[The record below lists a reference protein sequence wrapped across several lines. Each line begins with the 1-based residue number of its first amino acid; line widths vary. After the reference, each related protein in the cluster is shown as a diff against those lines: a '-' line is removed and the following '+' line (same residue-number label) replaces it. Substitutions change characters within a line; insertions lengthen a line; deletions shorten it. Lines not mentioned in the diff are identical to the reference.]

1 MYCFCFVTTV
11 GAVITEAPQNT
22 RAPIGTN
29 VTFTCRGNGLIIWI
43 IGGLQVRSPSRVASL
58 AEEGVFVELGRHN
71 FSEVMMTAT
80 VNLNMSNFRFIT
92 CRVEVG
98 DVISG
103 DAVNSEEVSLFV
115 YGE

>member
-1 MYCFCFVTTV
+1 M
-11 GAVITEAPQNT
+11 
-22 RAPIGTN
+22 
-29 VTFTCRGNGLIIWI
+29 TFTCRGNELIIWI

-58 AEEGVFVELGRHN
+58 AEEGVFVESGKHN
-71 FSEVMMTAT
+71 FSQVVMTAS

-98 DVISG
+98 DVIGG
-103 DAVNSEEVSLFV
+103 DNVESDEVSLLA